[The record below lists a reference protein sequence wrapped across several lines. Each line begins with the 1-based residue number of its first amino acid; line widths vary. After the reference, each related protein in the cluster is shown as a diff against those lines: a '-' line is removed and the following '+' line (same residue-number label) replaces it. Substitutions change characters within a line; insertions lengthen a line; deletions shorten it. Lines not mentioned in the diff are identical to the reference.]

1 MAYTRAVIDLGTN
14 TFQLLVA
21 SCTQA
26 NAPMQILSNLQRPV
40 QLGKGAMEAG
50 VIQTEAV
57 DRAQIVLAE
66 FIEIAATHGSAA
78 HEITALATSILRNAT
93 NGAEIISAWQR
104 SLGIQVEL
112 ISGLREAD
120 LIFEGVFQSL
130 PQPWERPTLLMD
142 IGGGSVE
149 FILFQGAEVHFKT
162 SLELGGLKLR
172 SLFNAEDYFDLSI
185 RDACA
190 TYIDEH
196 LQPLFAACAVRVPQV
211 LVGAAGAFETMW
223 DIEYALKGGVA
234 HKQARALDI
243 PCFYEVKQEIECL
256 VPDERVRYPGM
267 REFRAGIFPYANLL
281 VDRVLCHFG
290 MEEMWMSTNSLKE
303 GFWFSQRD
311 EAIKKGNIF

>member
-14 TFQLLVA
+14 TFQLLVG
-21 SCTQA
+21 SCTHA
-26 NAPMQILSNLQRPV
+26 NAPLQVLANLQRPV

-50 VIQTEAV
+50 IIQSEAV

-66 FIEIAATHGSAA
+66 FVAIAASHGCEA
-78 HEITALATSILRNAT
+78 HEITALATSILRNAS
-93 NGAEIISAWQR
+93 NGPEIMLAWQR

-112 ISGLREAD
+112 ISGLREAE

-130 PQPWERPTLLMD
+130 PQPWARPTLLMD

-172 SLFNAEDYFDLSI
+172 SLFNQEDYFDLSI
-185 RDACA
+185 REACIA
-190 TYIDEH
+190 YIDEH
-196 LQPLFAACAVRVPQV
+196 LNPLFAACAVQVPQV

-223 DIEYALKGGVA
+223 DIEYALKGGA
-234 HKQARALDI
+234 AQKQARALDI
-243 PCFYEVKQEIECL
+243 PCFYEVKREIECL

-281 VDRVLCHFG
+281 VDRVLTHFG

-311 EAIKKGNIF
+311 EAIKNGNIF

>member
-14 TFQLLVA
+14 TFQLLVG
-21 SCTQA
+21 SCTHA
-26 NAPMQILSNLQRPV
+26 NAPLQVLANLQRPV

-50 VIQTEAV
+50 IIQSEAV
-57 DRAQIVLAE
+57 DRAQLVLAE
-66 FIEIAATHGSAA
+66 FVAIAASHGCEA
-78 HEITALATSILRNAT
+78 HEITALATSILRNAS
-93 NGAEIISAWQR
+93 NGPEIMLAWQR

-112 ISGLREAD
+112 ISGLREAE

-130 PQPWERPTLLMD
+130 PQPWARPTLLMD

-172 SLFNAEDYFDLSI
+172 SLFNQEDYFDLSI
-185 RDACA
+185 REACIS
-190 TYIDEH
+190 YIDEH
-196 LQPLFAACAVRVPQV
+196 LKPLFAACAVQVPQV

-223 DIEYALKGGVA
+223 DIEYALKGGA
-234 HKQARALDI
+234 PQKQARALDI
-243 PCFYEVKQEIECL
+243 PCFYEVKREIECL

-281 VDRVLCHFG
+281 VDRVLTHFG

-311 EAIKKGNIF
+311 EAIKNGNIF

>member
-21 SCTQA
+21 SCRQA
-26 NAPMQILSNLQRPV
+26 DAPMQILTNLQRPV
-40 QLGKGAMEAG
+40 QLGKGAMEEG
-50 VIQTEAV
+50 IIQSEAV

-66 FIEIAATHGSAA
+66 FIEIAASYGCEA
-78 HEITALATSILRNAT
+78 HEISALATSILRNAT
-93 NGAEIISAWQR
+93 NGAEIMSTWQR

-120 LIFEGVFQSL
+120 LIFEGVYQSL

-172 SLFNAEDYFDLSI
+172 SLFNAEDYFDISI
-185 RDACA
+185 REACMA
-190 TYIDEH
+190 YIDEH
-196 LQPLFAACAVRVPQV
+196 LQPLFAACAVQVPQV

-223 DIEYALKGGVA
+223 DIEFALIGGVA
-234 HKQARALDI
+234 QKQARSLDI
-243 PCFYEVKQEIECL
+243 PCFYKVKQEIECL

-281 VDRVLCHFG
+281 VDRVLTHFG
-290 MEEMWMSTNSLKE
+290 MKEMWMSTNSLKE
-303 GFWFSQRD
+303 GFWFSQRN
-311 EAIKKGNIF
+311 EAIKKGDIF

>member
-1 MAYTRAVIDLGTN
+1 LQVLA
-14 TFQLLVA
+14 
-21 SCTQA
+21 
-26 NAPMQILSNLQRPV
+26 NLQRPV

-50 VIQTEAV
+50 VIQSEAV

-66 FIEIAATHGSAA
+66 FVAIAASHGCAA
-78 HEITALATSILRNAT
+78 HEITALATSILRNAS
-93 NGAEIISAWQR
+93 NGPEIMLAWQR

-149 FILFQGAEVHFKT
+149 FILFQGVEVHFKT

-172 SLFNAEDYFDLSI
+172 SLFSQEDYFDLSI
-185 RDACA
+185 REACIA
-190 TYIDEH
+190 YIDEH
-196 LQPLFAACAVRVPQV
+196 LNPLFAACAVQVPQV

-223 DIEYALKGGVA
+223 DIEFALKGGA
-234 HKQARALDI
+234 AQKQARALDI
-243 PCFYEVKQEIECL
+243 PCFYEVKREIECL

-281 VDRVLCHFG
+281 VDRVLTHFR

-311 EAIKKGNIF
+311 EAIKNGNIF